1 MRNVIVSKKLAVI
14 LPITLLTLITCP
26 PRSQAYGPGANWQ
39 LGFAGTGTLFGSGL
53 GFWGWCTFTGS
64 ASGTT
69 GDCQVSQYLHG
80 SVGSVQCETDFDITG
95 WEVKPGELTP
105 LTGQPDFYL
114 TSGTITVRPAS
125 ATAAC
130 SGFLTAAGFHVTQ
143 TSPSTLAIVSESD
156 FGAPAAPGHY
166 NFNGLTIGGVDYTE
180 FQMQVTELP

>member
-1 MRNVIVSKKLAVI
+1 MRKLIVSRDLAVI
-14 LPITLLTLITCP
+14 LSIALLALIMFP
-26 PRSQAYGPGANWQ
+26 PSSHAYGPGASWQ
-39 LGFAGTGTLFGSGL
+39 LGFAGTGTLFGSDL

-64 ASGTT
+64 TSGIT

-80 SVGSVQCETDFDITG
+80 SVGRVQCETSFDITG
-95 WEVKPGELTP
+95 WDVKPGVLTP
-105 LTGQPDFYL
+105 LTGQPDFFI
-114 TSGTITVRPAS
+114 TSGSITVRPAS

-156 FGAPAAPGHY
+156 FGAPAVPGHY
-166 NFNGLTIGGVDYTE
+166 DFNGLTIAGVDYAE